1 MNKRSLYT
9 FLIAFTL
16 VGSTIVLAYDPRYN
30 ALVTFADAH
39 REISERGLFA
49 TDSEALKYGAIAGM
63 VSVLDDYSTWHD
75 ARSDSLVRRSARGH
89 YGGFGIEIVNFGD
102 TTMIWQVFP
111 NSPARTAGLMLGDRL
126 LFADTVN
133 LQSLTLDSVH
143 RVLMTLPLEEVPL
156 KIYRPSDRMVYTYDC
171 HRAEIDVS
179 TVTIWGKVDDIGYL
193 SIGSFNRRTTDA
205 LERALDTL
213 TKSGVKKFIIDLRG
227 NPGGLLNAAADCAEL
242 FLPRA
247 GLIVSVKGVYPT
259 DEIEGDM
266 GAYPTEPLV
275 FLVDGGSAS
284 GSELMVGCLQDW
296 DRAVLVG
303 TPTFGKGF
311 VQNIYPLRDQ
321 SSLRLTIG
329 RYHTPSGRTFY
340 RPDTSSSPDTIL
352 YTSLV
357 YGRTIVGAG
366 QIFPDLG
373 SSARDCPGHLA
384 RAIYGEGPF
393 DFTAELLGQVPLPRL
408 DETLTEQYWNSR
420 HCKYSGVIP
429 ARIRELAPP
438 HLASDPKWQK
448 MLDVAEKAES
458 EFDRQNASNCFLYV
472 VSRHLVRAGM
482 KLRLLEEPVL
492 STDPALVEALRIL
505 QDLDAYQNIITG
517 RSEPEPPVES

>member
-1 MNKRSLYT
+1 MNKRSLYL
-9 FLIAFTL
+9 FLIALTMISCTL
-16 VGSTIVLAYDPRYN
+16 VIADDPKYHALSTLAN
-30 ALVTFADAH
+30 ATWEVG
-39 REISERGLFA
+39 ERALFA
-49 TDSEALKYGAIAGM
+49 TDSEDLKYGTIAGM

-75 ARSDSLVRRSARGH
+75 ARSDTLVRRSARGH

-111 NSPARTAGLMLGDRL
+111 DSPARSAGLQLGDRL

-143 RVLMTLPLEEVPL
+143 VVLMTIPLEEVAL
-156 KIYRPSDRMVYTYDC
+156 KIYRPSDQQTYTYDC
-171 HRAEIDVS
+171 RRAEIDVS
-179 TVTIWGKVDDIGYL
+179 TVTIWGRVDDIGYL
-193 SIGSFNRRTTDA
+193 SIGSFNRRTSSA
-205 LERALDTL
+205 LKRALDTL
-213 TKSGVKKFIIDLRG
+213 SEDGVNKFIVDLRG
-227 NPGGLLNAAADCAEL
+227 NPGGLLNAAVDCAEL
-242 FLPRA
+242 FLPRD
-247 GLIVSVKGVYPT
+247 GLIVSVRGLYPS
-259 DEIEGDM
+259 DEITGDA
-266 GAYPTEPLV
+266 GPYPTEPLV

-329 RYHTPSGRTFY
+329 QYHTPTGRTFY
-340 RPDTSSSPDTIL
+340 RPDTSSSPDTTL

-357 YGRTIVGAG
+357 HGRTIIGAG

-373 SSARDCPGHLA
+373 SSARDCPNHLA
-384 RAIYGEGPF
+384 GTLHGEGPF
-393 DFTAELLGQVPLPRL
+393 DFTSELLGKDPLPRL
-408 DETLTEQYWNSR
+408 DESLTLQYWKSR

-429 ARIRELAPP
+429 ARMRELAPAR
-438 HLASDPKWQK
+438 LASDPRWQE
-448 MLDVAEKAES
+448 MLEKAEKHEA
-458 EFDRQNASNCFLYV
+458 EFDRQNSSNCFLYV
-472 VSRHLVRAGM
+472 VSRHLVRAGR
-482 KLRLLEEPVL
+482 KLPLLEEPLL

-505 QDLDAYQNIITG
+505 QDMDAYQNIITG
-517 RSEPEPPVES
+517 RSVAEPAVES